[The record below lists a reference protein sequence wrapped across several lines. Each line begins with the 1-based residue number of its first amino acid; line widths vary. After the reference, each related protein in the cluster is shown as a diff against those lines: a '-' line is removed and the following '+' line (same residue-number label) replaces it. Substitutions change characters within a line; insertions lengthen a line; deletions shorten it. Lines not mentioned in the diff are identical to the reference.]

1 VFFLGLKRG
10 GGITLFSFLG
20 EIYYV
25 ILASHHFPSAHERG
39 KEGMKPL
46 PNEQTKEK
54 HPKLLVCPNLSSKY
68 MGIAIVP
75 HFLIRFMLFCK
86 LVVSMYKNKSLI
98 ALLAFERRRSGVRS
112 GGKGPFTM

>member
-1 VFFLGLKRG
+1 
-10 GGITLFSFLG
+10 
-20 EIYYV
+20 
-25 ILASHHFPSAHERG
+25 
-39 KEGMKPL
+39 
-46 PNEQTKEK
+46 
-54 HPKLLVCPNLSSKY
+54 